1 MKYTDTQSLLDHRKT
16 SSELIIPTVSHTKP
30 MTVIVKVFL
39 NVWSASLSDQMQQ
52 KSSTMLLQFKPPLH
66 RCHWE
71 GRVCRHHLVAHILIT
86 NMAWY
91 QDHTKVKVNVI
102 THTVSTVQWCIHA
115 EMDSFNKSRET
126 AGESQTWADTSLTDT
141 QFKWIWCWWTCVFSH
156 TRPPT
161 SQHPR
166 PVCSGVSAQLLKL
179 QTFHWNISLMFLL
192 RVVTCTLVLGTTPWM
207 LDSMEWLFS
216 VAIIF
221 SSLADTLPARPVH
234 CFYCLLAFCS
244 TLTLM
249 PRFFSF
255 ILEPQRESFFCCY
268 LTPLCLTLWR
278 ILPYS
283 IVTAFFASPGGE
295 HVSLYT
301 NVCFFR

>member
-1 MKYTDTQSLLDHRKT
+1 
-16 SSELIIPTVSHTKP
+16 

-141 QFKWIWCWWTCVFSH
+141 QFKWIWCWWTCVCFH
-156 TRPPT
+156 THVHQHHST
-161 SQHPR
+161 HALCVQASQHN
-166 PVCSGVSAQLLKL
+166 CSSFKRFIE
-179 QTFHWNISLMFLL
+179 TFLWCFFC
-192 RVVTCTLVLGTTPWM
+192 V
-207 LDSMEWLFS
+207 
-216 VAIIF
+216 
-221 SSLADTLPARPVH
+221 SSLAHSCSALLRGCWTVWND
-234 CFYCLLAFCS
+234 CFPLQSFSPPWLTHYLLVLF
-244 TLTLM
+244 
-249 PRFFSF
+249 
-255 ILEPQRESFFCCY
+255 
-268 LTPLCLTLWR
+268 
-278 ILPYS
+278 
-283 IVTAFFASPGGE
+283 TAF
-295 HVSLYT
+295 T
-301 NVCFFR
+301 VC